1 MLPQAWL
8 SSHLSILYPLPFLW
22 LDGCGTHTVECGWK
36 LAISLPFLWLDG
48 GGGVD
53 VDWGVS
59 VDKGS
64 PSLSPSCGWMR
75 VWVWM

>member
-53 VDWGVS
+53 GGVS
-59 VDKGS
+59 VDEGS
-64 PSLSPSCGWMR
+64 PSLSPSYGWTG